1 MANCKDCI
9 HNEACNCWLSK
20 ENKQLL
26 SEEGH
31 ICEHFKDRNKF
42 IELPC
47 KVGDTVY
54 VLEYEDGE
62 AVDYGGWIFLM
73 ANDNFAL
80 LSPIVNNERNS
91 IQLCNYYFEKYVEED
106 ERTDSTIIVPI
117 DELYFTKQ
125 EAEKALE
132 ERENNG

>member
-1 MANCKDCI
+1 MRRLVFFMRVFSADKRK
-9 HNEACNCWLSK
+9 L
-20 ENKQLL
+20 QLK
-26 SEEGH
+26 SSWH

-80 LSPIVNNERNS
+80 
-91 IQLCNYYFEKYVEED
+91 
-106 ERTDSTIIVPI
+106 
-117 DELYFTKQ
+117 
-125 EAEKALE
+125 
-132 ERENNG
+132 